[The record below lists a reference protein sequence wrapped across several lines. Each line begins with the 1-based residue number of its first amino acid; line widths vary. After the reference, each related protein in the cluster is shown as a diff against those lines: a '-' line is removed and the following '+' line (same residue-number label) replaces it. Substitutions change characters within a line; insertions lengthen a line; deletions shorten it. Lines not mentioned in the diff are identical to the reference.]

1 MTRWSC
7 GRLAEADPH
16 GHQTTSR
23 SPAYAATGEAVC
35 TCGHAAGRAGVLP
48 TWTRADAVN
57 ERPHT
62 GGGEGHAAPRPLP
75 LVAPPCP
82 TPRPTSPPP
91 QPYHPQPPPLP
102 PPH

>member
-62 GGGEGHAAPRPLP
+62 GGWGGHAGGRPVP
-75 LVAPPCP
+75 FVAALGL
-82 TPRPTSPPP
+82 TAGPTSHPPERVGRATRIVYP
-91 QPYHPQPPPLP
+91 
-102 PPH
+102 